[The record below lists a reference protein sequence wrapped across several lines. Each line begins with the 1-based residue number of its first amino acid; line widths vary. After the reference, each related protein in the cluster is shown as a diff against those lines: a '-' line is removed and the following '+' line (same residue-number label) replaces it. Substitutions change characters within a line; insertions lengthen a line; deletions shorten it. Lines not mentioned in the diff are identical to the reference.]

1 MLANEDSVLF
11 FSFEKKILGLFFA
24 GFAYSAA
31 HESIVELKRKDEYDS
46 CDVSNPIRM
55 YTDGLDGIPLYG
67 EGRRYF
73 VSSRPEN
80 CKSGLKLHVDV
91 MPLGTPETE
100 KPKVAVSEN
109 SVSTWAA
116 APTTP
121 SGSVQ
126 LYGSSMWLLVGLWL
140 CYMAI

>member
-1 MLANEDSVLF
+1 
-11 FSFEKKILGLFFA
+11 
-24 GFAYSAA
+24 
-31 HESIVELKRKDEYDS
+31 
-46 CDVSNPIRM
+46 M
-55 YTDGLDGIPLYG
+55 YTDGLDGIPLDG
-67 EGRRYF
+67 EGSRYF
-73 VSSRPEN
+73 ISSRPES

-91 MPLGTPETE
+91 MPLGSPETE

-109 SVSTWAA
+109 SVSTLAA

-126 LYGSSMWLLVGLWL
+126 LYGSSMVLLVGLWL